1 MIAASAILGCMARV
15 PDGPEV
21 PCPWCGADIPLA
33 RFVDSDDE
41 HGMQVAVCTGCGRR
55 VDLQLPLGPG

>member
-1 MIAASAILGCMARV
+1 MTV
-15 PDGPEV
+15 PDRPEV
-21 PCPWCGADIPLA
+21 SCPWCSGAIPLA

-41 HGMQVAVCTGCGRR
+41 LGMQVAVCPGCSRR